1 MTTLCFMHIDRKE
14 VDSEELALNL
24 CNSQFMLQ
32 KTPQN
37 FCGKQRDNVNILSS
51 SQIFRS
57 AGVA

>member
-1 MTTLCFMHIDRKE
+1 MTTLCFMYTDRKE
-14 VDSEELALNL
+14 VDSGELALGL

-32 KTPQN
+32 KPLRTSVAN
-37 FCGKQRDNVNILSS
+37 NLNLLSS